1 MHARADTTRYL
12 PHAVLATAFV
22 TGLPAVAVWAFLP
35 VGHPALLVL
44 SVPLGIGVSVIAAAA
59 GAAFWMRRPGSRDL
73 VFADLMLWGWIRRLL
88 AERRLSEA
96 RRVLGLEPGAS
107 GPDLPP
113 DRRVEALR
121 RLGERLEATDPETWG
136 HTRRVTRHAERIARA
151 MHLPPEQ
158 VAQVRTAAALHDVGK
173 IHTPREILG
182 KPAALTEAEYAVVQR
197 HPVDGAAMVEAIE
210 DPAITA
216 MVRHHHERLDGC
228 GYPDGLAGDA
238 IPLGARII
246 AVADTFDAITST
258 RAYHGPRTHKRA
270 LDVLAAEAGERLDAD
285 AVAAF
290 AGYYSGRRV
299 AAWSALVAMVPQ
311 RVVSWMGSGPR
322 GLGAQTLPA
331 MGAAALIA
339 GPLAAQS
346 SPEEHGAQRAVA
358 GPAPRATAAPAPGAA
373 TAPPRRAVGTRPAPA
388 PGGHGRRARRARD
401 TTAAAAPPQEH
412 AAPPPDPT
420 PAPSA
425 GGPAAARTA
434 PSASAPAPPPAEPVR
449 IDAPGIDIPAVT
461 VDVPAVTVD
470 VPAVTADL
478 PLPIVDVPPVEL
490 PGVELPDV
498 DLPAVEL
505 PRVERP

>member
-1 MHARADTTRYL
+1 VRARADTTRYL
-12 PHAVLATAFV
+12 PHAVLATGFV

-35 VGHPALLVL
+35 VGHPALLL
-44 SVPLGIGVSVIAAAA
+44 ASVPLAIAVSVLAAAA

-96 RRVLGLEPGAS
+96 RRVLGLEPGAL

-121 RLGERLEATDPETWG
+121 RLGDRLEATDPETWG

-151 MHLPPEQ
+151 MHLPPEH
-158 VAQVRTAAALHDVGK
+158 VAQIRTAAALHDVGK

-182 KPAALTEAEYAVVQR
+182 KPGALTETEYAVVQR
-197 HPVDGAAMVEAIE
+197 HPVDGAAMVETIE

-270 LDVLAAEAGERLDAD
+270 LDVLAVEAGARLDAD

-290 AGYYSGRRV
+290 VGYYSGRRV

-311 RVVSWMGSGPR
+311 RVVTWMGSGPR
-322 GLGAQTLPA
+322 GLGSQTLPA

-339 GPLAAQS
+339 GPLAVQPG
-346 SPEEHGAQRAVA
+346 PEEHGAQRAVP
-358 GPAPRATAAPAPGAA
+358 GPAPHAASARAPRSAAVPPRRVAGATPAPGPAGQGRRAQRARTVAAAPATPRED
-373 TAPPRRAVGTRPAPA
+373 APPAAQETAGRPDAPS
-388 PGGHGRRARRARD
+388 PSPSPSPSQSPSPS
-401 TTAAAAPPQEH
+401 AAPE
-412 AAPPPDPT
+412 
-420 PAPSA
+420 PA
-425 GGPAAARTA
+425 G
-434 PSASAPAPPPAEPVR
+434 
-449 IDAPGIDIPAVT
+449 AVA
-461 VDVPAVTVD
+461 VDVPAVEVHVPEVAVD
-470 VPAVTADL
+470 VPLPAVGLPAVKLPAVDL
-478 PLPIVDVPPVEL
+478 PP
-490 PGVELPDV
+490 V

-505 PRVERP
+505 PPVDLP

>member
-1 MHARADTTRYL
+1 MRARADTTRYL
-12 PHAVLATAFV
+12 PHAVLATTFV

-35 VGHPALLVL
+35 VGHPALLVV
-44 SVPLGIGVSVIAAAA
+44 SVPLAIGVSVIAAAA

-96 RRVLGLEPGAS
+96 RRVLGLELGAPGH
-107 GPDLPP
+107 DLPP

-158 VAQVRTAAALHDVGK
+158 IAQIRTAAALHDVGK

-182 KPAALTEAEYAVVQR
+182 KPGSLTDAEYTVVQR
-197 HPVDGAAMVEAIE
+197 HPADGAAMVEAIE

-216 MVRHHHERLDGC
+216 MVRHHHERLDGR

-270 LDVLAAEAGERLDAD
+270 LDVLAGEAGERLDAA
-285 AVAAF
+285 AVSAF
-290 AGYYSGRRV
+290 VGYYSGRRV

-311 RVVSWMGSGPR
+311 RVVTWMGSGPR

-339 GPLAAQS
+339 GPLAAH
-346 SPEEHGAQRAVA
+346 PAGEERGAERAVP
-358 GPAPRATAAPAPGAA
+358 GPAPLASSSAAPGTAAAPRRVAGAAPAPASTGNGRRAQRARTIAA
-373 TAPPRRAVGTRPAPA
+373 APPAQAGATPPDPAAPEPGAHPGTPAPA
-388 PGGHGRRARRARD
+388 PAQA
-401 TTAAAAPPQEH
+401 
-412 AAPPPDPT
+412 T
-420 PAPSA
+420 PAQPDVL
-425 GGPAAARTA
+425 PR
-434 PSASAPAPPPAEPVR
+434 PAPPKPV
-449 IDAPGIDIPAVT
+449 T
-461 VDVPAVTVD
+461 
-470 VPAVTADL
+470 
-478 PLPIVDVPPVEL
+478 VDVPPVEVRVPEVTVDVPL
-490 PGVELPDV
+490 PVVDLPPV
-498 DLPAVEL
+498 KLPAVNLPPAGLPAVEL
-505 PRVERP
+505 PPIDLP